1 MNKFDTM
8 GKDAINRMEE
18 IMNSTRLNEFL
29 HRKEE
34 EDKKKNN
41 ILWILAIIKPD
52 IKHITAKGMLLSAV
66 SLFYVRGAERN
77 MAAKGALPS
86 RRVGGRDFPAQSY
99 MDSGERSAGKADRS
113 PRLPCLIARKT

>member
-41 ILWILAIIKPD
+41 ILWILAIIGLVAAVAAIAYGVYRFFTPD
-52 IKHITAKGMLLSAV
+52 
-66 SLFYVRGAERN
+66 
-77 MAAKGALPS
+77 
-86 RRVGGRDFPAQSY
+86 
-99 MDSGERSAGKADRS
+99 
-113 PRLPCLIARKT
+113 